1 MGAAPTAILSGVS
14 TGQREA
20 GGALAQSATAT
31 GTVGGRL
38 GREAKLLSFAGS
50 LRAVLAQSTNVAA
63 VASAPALDPSA
74 GTAEGTPPSIP
85 PSEPAAG
92 VQSVAMPQIVGAAP
106 DSGPAV
112 AMGVGKLRTIAV
124 SAGPTAAATG
134 PDQQDVP
141 PATVGIPSGQA
152 FPPAYWPETA
162 GPPPSPP
169 PGSVTAGA
177 NAAATAR
184 LEPALDRTMPQTA
197 ALHGQPAGARAD
209 ETAPLTP
216 PIQGPASGPPAP
228 NAAGDA
234 APADIAALAD
244 MAGPPANSVTAD
256 GNGAH
261 AAATTRLEP
270 ASDRPLPQTAA
281 LHGHTAGARADET
294 APATPQVQSPA
305 SNLAAPNAAAG
316 AAPSDI
322 AALVAMAGSPAGF
335 ARVGPQTTVDPLPA
349 NSQTATP
356 VRQIAPALLS
366 LGGTG
371 AGTQHLTLR
380 LDPAN
385 LGQVEIRVDRP
396 KFGPPEVRIAVERS
410 ETLAL
415 LQHDRHQLQQA
426 LDQAGIP
433 SEGRQI
439 EFRLVARIDPG
450 GDGAPAPSWTAGNP
464 NGGQGGDSAAGHG
477 SGPGDR
483 PGGRGQS
490 GHADSSDDARS
501 SDGAGTAYAPGWL
514 RVGVNITA

>member
-1 MGAAPTAILSGVS
+1 MGAAPIAIQSGVS

-38 GREAKLLSFAGS
+38 GREAKPLSFAGS
-50 LRAVLAQSTNVAA
+50 LHAVLAQSTNVAA

-74 GTAEGTPPSIP
+74 GTAEATPPSIP

-92 VQSVAMPQIVGAAP
+92 VQSVAMPQIVAAAP
-106 DSGPAV
+106 DSGAAV
-112 AMGVGKLRTIAV
+112 AMGVGKPRTIAV
-124 SAGPTAAATG
+124 SARPTAAVTG
-134 PDQQDVP
+134 PDPQDVP
-141 PATVGIPSGQA
+141 PATVGMPSGQA
-152 FPPAYWPETA
+152 FPPPYWPETA

-184 LEPALDRTMPQTA
+184 LEPASDRTIPQTA
-197 ALHGQPAGARAD
+197 ALHGQAAGAHAD
-209 ETAPLTP
+209 ETAP
-216 PIQGPASGPPAP
+216 S
-228 NAAGDA
+228 
-234 APADIAALAD
+234 
-244 MAGPPANSVTAD
+244 
-256 GNGAH
+256 
-261 AAATTRLEP
+261 
-270 ASDRPLPQTAA
+270 
-281 LHGHTAGARADET
+281 
-294 APATPQVQSPA
+294 TPQIQSPA
-305 SNLAAPNAAAG
+305 SNPAAPNAAAG

-335 ARVGPQTTVDPLPA
+335 VRVGPQTAVDPLPA
-349 NSQTATP
+349 DPQTATP

-366 LGGTG
+366 LGGAG
-371 AGTQHLTLR
+371 ASTQHLTLR